1 MSKTSEEFV
10 GIWYGILNHTVM
22 SISGGISYG
31 DNVPNECQHRPLSS
45 ECDKGWLKGA
55 IPPHD
60 ALIKIVTLENTLLSK
75 LQHTSGAQQ
84 SWRTSRTSY

>member
-1 MSKTSEEFV
+1 MVWNLGPYCNEHQ
-10 GIWYGILNHTVM
+10 W
-22 SISGGISYG
+22 GISYG

-75 LQHTSGAQQ
+75 LQNVILKYVWKRNALVH
-84 SWRTSRTSY
+84 